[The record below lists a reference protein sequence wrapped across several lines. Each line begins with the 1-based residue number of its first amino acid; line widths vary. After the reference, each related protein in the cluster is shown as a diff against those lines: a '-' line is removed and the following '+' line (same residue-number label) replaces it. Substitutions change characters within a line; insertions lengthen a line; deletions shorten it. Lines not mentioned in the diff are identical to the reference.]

1 MLVGNG
7 EICLT
12 VAAGDSHLLLLSSV
26 VVDGRPLKFMNDL
39 DIDGDGIIYFTD
51 TSRYIRRDFL
61 LDFLDGRGTGRLVV
75 SVYLSLVLIC

>member
-12 VAAGDSHLLLLSSV
+12 VAAGDSHLLLPSSV